1 MNSAAV
7 ATTPLDVRL
16 MNMLF
21 AALLMVGFVLV
32 ALATTRWAAR
42 QSAFDIRGITVVG
55 DTVHTNSVTLR
66 ANVAPRIAG
75 TFFTVDLGRTRA
87 AFEAVPWVRRAVVR
101 REFPNRLRV
110 QLQEHQAVG
119 LWGGEGDLRLINSF
133 GEVFEANVDEVDQDK
148 LPVFSGPEG
157 QGPEVLAM
165 FRALQP
171 MFLEMDLGIE
181 QLELSGRGSWS
192 VRLETGAAVE
202 LGRGSVDEVAARSHR
217 FLKTLTQM
225 VTRYGRQAGAIES
238 ADLRHENGYALRL
251 RGVSTVAADSG
262 KKTEQTKSR

>member
-7 ATTPLDVRL
+7 ATPLDIRL

-21 AALLMVGFVLV
+21 AALLMVAFVLV
-32 ALATTRWAAR
+32 ALAATRWATR

-55 DTVHTNSVTLR
+55 DTAHNNSVTLR

-75 TFFTVDLGRTRA
+75 TFFTVDLARTRA
-87 AFEAVPWVRRAVVR
+87 AFESVPWVRKAVVR

-110 QLQEHQAVG
+110 QLQEHKAVG

-133 GEVFEANVDEVDQDK
+133 GEVFEANVDEVDQEN
-148 LPVFSGPEG
+148 LPILSGPDG

-165 FRALQP
+165 YRALKP

-192 VRLETGAAVE
+192 ARLETGAAVE
-202 LGRGSVDEVAARSHR
+202 LGRGSVDEVVARSHR

-225 VTRYGRQAGAIES
+225 VTRYGRQVSAVES
-238 ADLRHENGYALRL
+238 ADLRHESGYALRM
-251 RGVSTVAADSG
+251 RGVSTVAGDAA